1 MTIYYCTIKSTSLS
15 NFASSAKIINLCIY
29 LCKHIY
35 AHLYNEIATDD
46 VMSQVKLKQHFEILK
61 ENFKI
66 LKNNATDASILRVE
80 YPVKVTFL
88 HTRFFAS
95 RNVLSYAQSF
105 NLNKLSGVP
114 IRVLLSLL
122 IKLITES
129 LTSLKPYL
137 LCMPDQER
145 QACYEILTTLP
156 VDTSEVVTKHLDVY
170 AGDVIKVAMSLAFIT
185 QIKVSFCDNR
195 TEKVDLNK

>member
-1 MTIYYCTIKSTSLS
+1 M
-15 NFASSAKIINLCIY
+15 Y

-35 AHLYNEIATDD
+35 VHLYNEIAEDD
-46 VMSQVKLKQHFEILK
+46 VSTLIKLKQHFEILK
-61 ENFKI
+61 DNFKI
-66 LKNNATDASILRVE
+66 LKNNANDASILRIV

-105 NLNKLSGVP
+105 NLDNLSGVP

-122 IKLITES
+122 IKLISES

-137 LCMPDQER
+137 SSMPDHER
-145 QACYEILTTLP
+145 QACYQTLTTLP

-170 AGDVIKVAMSLAFIT
+170 AGDVIKVATSPAFIT
-185 QIKVSFCDNR
+185 QIKVNFCDNR
-195 TEKVDLNK
+195 TEKLDLNK